1 MLPCYILLFRNY
13 PTYPMASLQEQLLKA
28 GLVDKNKARQ
38 ADKDRQKQNRMVRKS
53 GASADHRSENL
64 ARQEREKKRARDRK
78 LNQQKQE
85 ASRQKAITAQ
95 VKQLIEENCMDRDQG
110 EIAYSFIYK
119 NKVKS
124 ILVTTELKNQLTL
137 GHVAIV
143 TYLLNSQRKF
153 EIVPAAV
160 ADKIAG
166 RNADA
171 VVHLNKEVEVDE
183 DDPYAAFQVPD
194 DLTW

>member
-1 MLPCYILLFRNY
+1 
-13 PTYPMASLQEQLLKA
+13 MASLQEQLLKA

-38 ADKDRQKQNRMVRKS
+38 ADKDRQKQSRMARRS
-53 GASADHRSENL
+53 GASANHGTENQ
-64 ARQEREKKRARDRK
+64 ARQEQERKRARDRK

-95 VKQLIEENCMDRDQG
+95 VKQLIEDNRMDRDQG
-110 EIAYSFIYK
+110 EIAYSFIYR
-119 NKVKS
+119 NKVKN

-137 GHVAIV
+137 GRLAIV

-153 EIVPAAV
+153 EIVPTAV

-171 VVHLNKEVEVDE
+171 VVHLNKEEEVDE
-183 DDPYAAFQVPD
+183 NDPYAAFEVPD